1 MGYRQS
7 SSFKYI
13 LVSIIAVLLIAAIL
27 LAAIVMDGQNVSIE
41 WRGEEK
47 ILEFDGE
54 TYILKENV
62 ETFLV
67 LGLDKYDENIISDSY
82 NNNQQADFL
91 MLMVFDHDAKTYS
104 TIHINRDTMV
114 EVDVLGV
121 AGDVIGTQN
130 KQIALS
136 HTYGKGGSIS
146 NSNTAKAVSKLLCG
160 VKIRHYMSL
169 TLDSIPLMNELVG
182 GVTLEVLDDFTGV
195 EGVEGV
201 EKLIKGET
209 ITLTPELAQLY
220 VQHRKELEDST
231 NATRM
236 ERQRQYLE
244 AMRVQIE
251 EKIETD
257 NEFLTQ
263 TVIKMADYMESDCSS
278 TRLQEIGKKMQEYEF
293 VQINDIKGESKVGK
307 GGHMEFYPDE
317 NDLKRVVIDLFYV
330 PKT

>member
-1 MGYRQS
+1 MEFRHS
-7 SSFKYI
+7 SSLKYI
-13 LVSIIAVLLIAAIL
+13 LVSIIAVLLVAAIL
-27 LAAIVMDGQNVSIE
+27 MAAIIMDKRNISID
-41 WRGEEK
+41 WSKDEK
-47 ILEFDGE
+47 ILEYDGE
-54 TYILKENV
+54 KYVLKDNV
-62 ETFLV
+62 ESFLV
-67 LGLDKYDENIISDSY
+67 LGLDKYDANITSDSY

-121 AGDVIGTQN
+121 AGDVIGKQN

-146 NSNTAKAVSKLLCG
+146 NSNTAKAVSNLLCG
-160 VKIRHYMSL
+160 IKIRHYMSL

-182 GVTLEVLDDFTGV
+182 GITLEVLNDFSGV
-195 EGVEGV
+195 EGAEN
-201 EKLIKGET
+201 LIKGET
-209 ITLTPELAQLY
+209 VTLSPEEAQLY
-220 VQHRKELEDST
+220 VQMRKELSDST

-244 AMRVQIE
+244 AMREQIE
-251 EKIETD
+251 KKVESD
-257 NEFLTQ
+257 NEFLAK
-263 TVIKMADYMESDCSS
+263 TVIEMADYMESDCSS

-293 VQINDIKGESKVGK
+293 IEINDIKGESIVGK
-307 GGHMEFYPDE
+307 SGHMEFYPDE
-317 NDLKRVVIDLFYV
+317 DDLKRVVIDLFYV